1 MKAIAKVISMMLVV
15 ILAFTALPAGSALAQ
30 APADALGPLTSAV
43 TLVPN
48 PAPASTPVVITAL
61 VDDSTTGGA
70 VIKSAEYSLDKTTW
84 TPMTAADGALD
95 TATESVTATF
105 KPAVSGVLEVCVR
118 GTDALDNMGEPVC
131 AALTVQYAFKGFFS
145 PIRMGKENKANA
157 GRTIPVKWQLKTA
170 DGKPVSDKNSFV
182 AVKTYPVD
190 CVTLTGDPAA
200 TTVEKFPGK
209 SGLRYQGSG
218 KWMFN
223 WKTDKA
229 YKATCRM
236 MFVEFTGGQKS
247 PEVLFRFK

>member
-1 MKAIAKVISMMLVV
+1 MADLERRLFDRRAEPGKESIGWNAQCLDRF
-15 ILAFTALPAGSALAQ
+15 LEHSAHQ
-30 APADALGPLTSAV
+30 SAPP
-43 TLVPN
+43 
-48 PAPASTPVVITAL
+48 
-61 VDDSTTGGA
+61 
-70 VIKSAEYSLDKTTW
+70 
-84 TPMTAADGALD
+84 
-95 TATESVTATF
+95 
-105 KPAVSGVLEVCVR
+105 CVR
-118 GTDALDNMGEPVC
+118 GTDALDNMGEPAC